1 MFGAAAVRN
10 KKRKQNSVD
19 KADIPRGPYIKPFG
33 PRFDPNEL
41 PYFKYK
47 RALAEA
53 KELQQNISRAKK
65 TKQAAA
71 KLTLVTAKVPGAT
84 DKDSKGGDTT
94 PDALQGRMKIPQDG
108 LGTAFPGRQGPPRGP
123 RQKKIE
129 ENHAKYRKHKKI
141 EQLDGEDG
149 IYRASSSANVILY
162 VGLGMLAIGL
172 VITFVGLG
180 DKGFKTLELKL
191 IGPSLVGCGV
201 FFCLLRILFCTVPSC
216 CSSCVK
222 CCKKS
227 DDKKALIEQ
236 KDDKT
241 ASNSGAVN
249 GNGVGNSNGTSFP
262 TESRRRVA
270 PSSSQKNRTHPNFID
285 ETSSEEAKTKN
296 SQKQNFRQKEIRS
309 AHRETESLKQEVFAK
324 EPEGENGP
332 SSSFR
337 SDRQIHTAKPLSYDN
352 YSSSGSSEFSFAAT
366 SAEIVKAEGS
376 NLSSMEVPKDSFVN
390 KLANNAH
397 YPDFN
402 TIPQFPNLK
411 GTNQSDESVEAA
423 ESGSGSAQK
432 SEEDSVNLAD
442 PQLEVLMNPAN
453 LQA

>member
-94 PDALQGRMKIPQDG
+94 PDALQGRM
-108 LGTAFPGRQGPPRGP
+108 
-123 RQKKIE
+123 
-129 ENHAKYRKHKKI
+129 KI

>member
-1 MFGAAAVRN
+1 MAAIVAN
-10 KKRKQNSVD
+10 KVKRQRSSRQRMTVGGESGSAIQLQID
-19 KADIPRGPYIKPFG
+19 KNGQLVQTGGRALENDEEPPSLDPRTKLQY
-33 PRFDPNEL
+33 E
-41 PYFKYK
+41 YYK
-47 RALAEA
+47 R
-53 KELQQNISRAKK
+53 
-65 TKQAAA
+65 
-71 KLTLVTAKVPGAT
+71 
-84 DKDSKGGDTT
+84 
-94 PDALQGRMKIPQDG
+94 IPQDG

>member
-1 MFGAAAVRN
+1 MAALAAASIRD
-10 KKRKQNSVD
+10 KRRRQATADAHKSTPGGGRRDSYKEAPGGGTGDSNSRIAVGSSRSSVD
-19 KADIPRGPYIKPFG
+19 WQQVRD
-33 PRFDPNEL
+33 EL
-41 PYFKYK
+41 
-47 RALAEA
+47 RQTE
-53 KELQQNISRAKK
+53 
-65 TKQAAA
+65 
-71 KLTLVTAKVPGAT
+71 
-84 DKDSKGGDTT
+84 
-94 PDALQGRMKIPQDG
+94 IPQDG